1 MAGLSEYSKEVP
13 PQSTLL
19 WLAVQVAPSLSMVLP
34 GSSHLPSACVHVSGW
49 EYVHSSEGTHR
60 DQEVSDPLKQELE
73 EVVIYLVRVWDQ
85 TQL

>member
-1 MAGLSEYSKEVP
+1 M
-13 PQSTLL
+13 
-19 WLAVQVAPSLSMVLP
+19 
-34 GSSHLPSACVHVSGW
+34 HVSGW

-85 TQL
+85 TQLWAEQALWL

>member
-1 MAGLSEYSKEVP
+1 
-13 PQSTLL
+13 
-19 WLAVQVAPSLSMVLP
+19 MVKPVLKLR
-34 GSSHLPSACVHVSGW
+34 SCFLFKICFCLCVHVSGW

-60 DQEVSDPLKQELE
+60 DQEVSDSLKQELE